1 MGGDG
6 NQAEVLHSDVSTLR
20 GALEEMSFP
29 AQPDDVLVE
38 LVHHHAPPRIL
49 GLVRG
54 LPQSRPYQS
63 LDDLCA
69 EVEG

>member
-1 MGGDG
+1 MG
-6 NQAEVLHSDVSTLR
+6 SDEGRTEDLEHDVRTLR
-20 GALEEMSFP
+20 GALGRLPFP

-38 LVHHHAPPRIL
+38 LVHHHVPPRIL

-54 LPQSRPYQS
+54 LPQTRPYRS

-69 EVEG
+69 DVVG

>member
-1 MGGDG
+1 M
-6 NQAEVLHSDVSTLR
+6 HSDESRADELRSDVRTLR
-20 GALEEMSFP
+20 GALQELAFP

-49 GLVRG
+49 GRVRG
-54 LPQSRPYQS
+54 LPQSRPYRS

-69 EVEG
+69 AVEG